1 MEKHFLWS
9 DRSWLAGVLLCLLG
23 VVAVAAGLLPAVARW
38 PMPTWFWGVILVTTT
53 ISVLRP
59 SWGLYLIFLTLPFF
73 GNRPGGRYMELINL
87 LVGSNII
94 GLTIHSLRAR
104 IPFPRHPV
112 LLVGWAC
119 VISAFV
125 ALAPVLPEIMIH
137 WRQANSLHLV
147 LIESFTSRET
157 DVLYSI
163 HSLGVLAFAVGWAT
177 ALVWA
182 RVDRYVMNAFRAT
195 VIAFLLTMTLGILD
209 FHQIIDLDTQY
220 LGVLDPRALDDPPF
234 QSVYSIFWNPGWFAW
249 YFSMAFG
256 VSLGVSL
263 LSPLR
268 RRQVLLVFLAI
279 AYAYFLTNRQRGGFV
294 AVHIVLLIVGGYG
307 AYHAGGIR
315 WTSVFGKGALVT
327 VAIAVVTAIAL
338 FSTSSSHYQ
347 TGLERLLENP
357 GDPVRRNLATTAF
370 EMWQQAP
377 FFGIG
382 EGAFAWRYPEF
393 VPLESTRAVATYGD
407 AHNTWLQVLAT
418 RGGIG
423 FLVYLGIW
431 LVVFRLIIRELQHPR
446 SRAIPAVAALGAF
459 FVYSF
464 VQGMFYLQAIQIFFW
479 GAIAMMVSMAPRP
492 EPRLTRRRSLVAV
505 LAVICIPIAVIWIH
519 WESTVKSWEVGQVQ
533 PAGFYAVERL
543 EDGRVGRWSSRTG
556 TLCLYPTQD
565 VTVVELQSNHPNIA
579 KQPLVVTLRDASQ
592 VLDRV
597 LLRSHDRVQRRIN
610 LPVTTVSGHER
621 PSEFGECSEDASRLT
636 VSVDRVWS
644 PLSVDLLPDPR
655 HLGVF
660 VSTEQVPAAQ

>member
-1 MEKHFLWS
+1 VEKKFLWG
-9 DRSWLAGVLLCLLG
+9 DRSLLAGVLLCVLG
-23 VVAVAAGLLPAVARW
+23 VAAVAAGLLPAFARW
-38 PMPTWFWGVILVTTT
+38 PMPMWSWGCILVATT
-53 ISVLRP
+53 ISALRP
-59 SWGLYLIFLTLPFF
+59 SWGLYLVFLILPFF
-73 GNRPGGRYMELINL
+73 GNRPGGRYMELINV

-94 GLTIHSLRAR
+94 GLTIHSLRHR
-104 IPFPRHPV
+104 IPFPRHPI

-119 VISAFV
+119 VISACV
-125 ALAPVLPEIMIH
+125 ALLPVLPQVMTH

-163 HSLGVLAFAVGWAT
+163 HSLGVLVFAVGWAT

-182 RVDRYVMNAFRAT
+182 RIDRYVTNAFRAT
-195 VIAFLLTMTLGILD
+195 GIALLLTMTLGILD
-209 FHQIIDLDTQY
+209 FHQIIDLDAQY
-220 LGVLDPRALDDPPF
+220 LSVLDPRALDDPPF

-256 VSLGVSL
+256 VSLGMSL

-268 RRQVLLVFLAI
+268 RRQVLLVFLAA

-294 AVHIVLLIVGGYG
+294 AVHVVLLIVGGYWL
-307 AYHAGGIR
+307 YHAGGIR
-315 WTSVFGKGALVT
+315 RTVLFNKGALLT
-327 VAIAVVTAIAL
+327 VAIAVVAAVAL
-338 FSTSSSHYQ
+338 FATSSSQSQ

-357 GDPVRRNLATTAF
+357 GDPVRTNLAITAF

-377 FFGIG
+377 LFGIG

-393 VPLESTRAVATYGD
+393 VPLDSTRAVATYGD
-407 AHNTWLQVLAT
+407 AHNTWLQILAT

-423 FLVYLGIW
+423 FLAYLGIW
-431 LVVFRLIIRELQHPR
+431 LILFRLIIRELRHPG
-446 SRAIPAVAALGAF
+446 SRAIPGVAALGAF

-479 GAIAMMVSMAPRP
+479 GVIAMMVSMAP
-492 EPRLTRRRSLVAV
+492 EPGARAMRRGSLVPV
-505 LAVICIPIAVIWIH
+505 LAVICMAIVAVWIY
-519 WESTVKSWEVGQVQ
+519 WEPTVQSWEKGQVQ

-556 TLCLYPTQD
+556 TLCLYPTED
-565 VTVVELQSNHPNIA
+565 VTVVELQSNHPDIA
-579 KQPLVVTLRDASQ
+579 KQPVVVTLRDASQ
-592 VLDRV
+592 VLGRV
-597 LLRSHDRVQRRIN
+597 LLRSHDRVQRQIN
-610 LPVTTVSGHER
+610 LPLARVSDRER
-621 PSEFGECSEDASRLT
+621 PPGFGECVEDASRLT

-660 VSTEQVPAAQ
+660 VSTEPVSVTQ